1 MPLSL
6 KALRGARRFSVAGC
20 GKIQP
25 DEQVMASSR
34 CMSENSHVS
43 SQQTLDT
50 FLSDSIEI
58 IRISLD
64 YSNSYEF

>member
-1 MPLSL
+1 MPTFLENIEGQGDYQSQD
-6 KALRGARRFSVAGC
+6 AE
-20 GKIQP
+20 KIQP

-58 IRISLD
+58 VRISLD
-64 YSNSYEF
+64 YSNSYEL